1 MLDVG
6 HMFDSVIIVW
16 VFVVFFSLAYI
27 GVGSLQ
33 IQIHVRVQRG
43 QKEEKKII
51 YIAIT
56 QRSVHHMPQTMP
68 IFVQSILCEMMTVE
82 TSR

>member
-27 GVGSLQ
+27 GVGC
-33 IQIHVRVQRG
+33 G
-43 QKEEKKII
+43 
-51 YIAIT
+51 YT
-56 QRSVHHMPQTMP
+56 P
-68 IFVQSILCEMMTVE
+68 FVLLWVWVGVVLGFKG
-82 TSR
+82 